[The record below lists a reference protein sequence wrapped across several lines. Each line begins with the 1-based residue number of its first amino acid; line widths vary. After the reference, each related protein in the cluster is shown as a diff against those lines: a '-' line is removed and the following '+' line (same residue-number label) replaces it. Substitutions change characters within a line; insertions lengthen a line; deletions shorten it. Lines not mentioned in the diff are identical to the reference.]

1 MTLRQ
6 PFTSADTD
14 DLIDYAE
21 DLIDFGDLA
30 RADGRRDQAVRLFLI
45 ARDLV
50 LIAGEIRAGIE
61 AQKVASL
68 AEGES

>member
-1 MTLRQ
+1 MPQ

-30 RADGRRDQAVRLFLI
+30 RADGWRDQAARLFLI

-50 LIAGEIRAGIE
+50 LVAGEIRAGIE
-61 AQKVASL
+61 RQKQASS
-68 AEGES
+68 AEGEA

>member
-30 RADGRRDQAVRLFLI
+30 RT
-45 ARDLV
+45 
-50 LIAGEIRAGIE
+50 AGAIRPCG
-61 AQKVASL
+61 S
-68 AEGES
+68 S